1 MKTYD
6 YCRAFRYRVTVKP
19 KIPPMRNFHYFCLFF
34 ILLAGSCSTDAMD
47 DNPAGNASEN
57 GTPDGAPGYLGAV
70 GEAAADLLSGETF
83 GGLSLQLL
91 YVEGMRPTQ
100 ATVDNFQDFLRER
113 LNKPDGISLTL
124 QEIASPGQE
133 VYTTQD
139 IRELEDEVRTLF
151 STTDNLAVCGI
162 FLDGSY
168 EGNTESGSVLGIAYR
183 NTSFVVFGETIREFS
198 GQPLAPSTAVL
209 ETTVVNHEFGHLLG
223 LVNAGTPLQ
232 SQHQDTEH
240 GRHCTAEDCLMYWTA
255 ETGEGLVNMI
265 SGGNVPSLDAACLQD
280 LQANGGR

>member
-1 MKTYD
+1 MYK
-6 YCRAFRYRVTVKP
+6 FP
-19 KIPPMRNFHYFCLFF
+19 YFCLFLF
-34 ILLAGSCSTDAMD
+34 VLATSCSTDAMD
-47 DNPAGNASEN
+47 TDPGGGTEN
-57 GTPDGAPGYLGAV
+57 GSPDGATGYRGAV
-70 GEAAADLLSGETF
+70 GASAADLLSGENF

-91 YVEGMRPTQ
+91 YVEGVRPTQ
-100 ATVDNFQDFLRER
+100 ATVDNFQDFLEER
-113 LNKPDGISLTL
+113 LNKPDGITVTL

-133 VYTTQD
+133 VYSTQD
-139 IRELEDEVRTLF
+139 IRELEDERRTLF
-151 STTDNLAVCGI
+151 STSDNLAVCGI

-198 GQPLAPSTAVL
+198 GQPLSPSTAVL

-232 SQHQDTEH
+232 SQHQDTEN

-265 SGGNVPSLDAACLQD
+265 SGGAVPTLDAACLQD